1 LVTTA
6 KSVPLP
12 QVARYADEWNAVFL
26 PPAEFARLNSR
37 LDELLKA
44 AGREPKSVRRSM
56 MTGLRFGRARKE
68 LDAQLSTR
76 NQIPEELR
84 RCGIVVG
91 AGEEVKEQ
99 LVELEKAGIQRFMLQ
114 WMVLDDLEGLSA
126 LAKTVL

>member
-76 NQIPEELR
+76 NQIPEEQR

-91 AGEEVKEQ
+91 VGEEVKEQ
-99 LVELEKAGIQRFMLQ
+99 LSELENTGLQRLMPQRLE
-114 WMVLDDLEGLSA
+114 LDDLRGLSA